1 MPSLP
6 KTAVIGGGA
15 LLWLL
20 ISCYAVLQSLDANR
34 QLTDTRK
41 RLKKE
46 QELRKMER
54 TGRTKA
60 ERRLRLELKALIRG
74 QTDGGVN
81 LKPVARMQSPFKGR
95 CGTPRQGLL
104 APNAKGQIKLEP
116 GVCRTSLDQLD
127 KFTHL
132 WVIFLFDQNTNWTD
146 ALCSDS
152 QRFTYTAKIAPPR
165 LFGKRVGVFSTRS
178 PHRPNPIGLSVVA
191 IDSVDEEGG
200 IIHVSGVD
208 LTDGTPILD
217 LKPYIPYDLVLDHQV
232 PSWVMADDVP
242 AWQLRIA
249 PEAEIALSEL
259 AMERNSPFY
268 STYEDLVALLRDV
281 LLQDV
286 RSIHKGRGTTVK
298 AGNGTKSGNEAPE
311 SFTCNID
318 DIAIEFVAL
327 KDAIHIL
334 RCFEECRDALDPEPA
349 DDAVVAAEATGTL
362 QRKDKA
368 VSKRAAST
376 TSSCLE

>member
-104 APNAKGQIKLEP
+104 APSAK
-116 GVCRTSLDQLD
+116 
-127 KFTHL
+127 
-132 WVIFLFDQNTNWTD
+132 
-146 ALCSDS
+146 
-152 QRFTYTAKIAPPR
+152 Y
-165 LFGKRVGVFSTRS
+165 
-178 PHRPNPIGLSVVA
+178 VV
-191 IDSVDEEGG
+191 
-200 IIHVSGVD
+200 
-208 LTDGTPILD
+208 
-217 LKPYIPYDLVLDHQV
+217 
-232 PSWVMADDVP
+232 
-242 AWQLRIA
+242 
-249 PEAEIALSEL
+249 
-259 AMERNSPFY
+259 
-268 STYEDLVALLRDV
+268 
-281 LLQDV
+281 
-286 RSIHKGRGTTVK
+286 
-298 AGNGTKSGNEAPE
+298 
-311 SFTCNID
+311 
-318 DIAIEFVAL
+318 
-327 KDAIHIL
+327 
-334 RCFEECRDALDPEPA
+334 
-349 DDAVVAAEATGTL
+349 
-362 QRKDKA
+362 
-368 VSKRAAST
+368 
-376 TSSCLE
+376 